1 MIVKETSKGPTP
13 EGGDYSE
20 IYYFDDEWKAV
31 DKSNATIVPIREL
44 LNDGTLVNETRMGKR
59 G

>member
-1 MIVKETSKGPTP
+1 MITKETLRGPTP

-20 IYYFDDEWKAV
+20 IYYFDDKGRAI
-31 DKSNATIVPIREL
+31 DKSNATKLIIREL
-44 LNDGTLVNETRMGKR
+44 LDNGTLVNETRMNKR